1 MADYDINFAIQKNK
15 VNVSSMLRIG
25 VEAEIDAIKLYE
37 KILSLLEEDSPAY
50 KLFQHIIEEE
60 MQHIG
65 EFEELAERYDP
76 NYKKNVEMGRKD
88 VDEVIG

>member
-1 MADYDINFAIQKNK
+1 MADYDLSFAIQKNK

-50 KLFQHIIEEE
+50 KLFEHITEEE

-65 EFEELAERYDP
+65 EFEELAERYDAV
-76 NYKKNVEMGRKD
+76 YKKNVEMGRKD